1 MCIFMATKNI
11 SISVEAYNRLA
22 KLKKENESFTE
33 LVSRITRKSRLNDF
47 FGIWSKE
54 QADEIEENIK
64 YLRENHKKNRLKRIE
79 KISREFE

>member
-1 MCIFMATKNI
+1 MCISMATKNI

-33 LVSRITRKSRLNDF
+33 LISRITRKSKLDDF

-64 YLRENHKKNRLKRIE
+64 KNRELNKKLWLE
-79 KISREFE
+79 KIKKISEEI